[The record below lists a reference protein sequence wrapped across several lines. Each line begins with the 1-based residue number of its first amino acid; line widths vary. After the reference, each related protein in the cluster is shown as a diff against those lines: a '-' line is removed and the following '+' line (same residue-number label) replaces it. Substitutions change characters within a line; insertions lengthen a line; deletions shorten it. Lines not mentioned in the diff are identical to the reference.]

1 MTSELLGAWHF
12 TRWTGQYETVCIFC
26 SPRYVISDPAVI
38 NTITVAKL
46 ILGIET
52 LSAPRAG
59 RPACL
64 RERYRE
70 AFTEMKRS
78 CWCDYLSILIDC
90 MRRVEAH
97 F

>member
-1 MTSELLGAWHF
+1 MAFYKVDGAIRNCLHF
-12 TRWTGQYETVCIFC
+12 CF
-26 SPRYVISDPAVI
+26 PRYVISDPAVI

-90 MRRVEAH
+90 MRRFEAH